1 MRQDIPRSVEAGGW
15 SFPGRDDYLDYYGIT
30 PSEGSGQ
37 LEVAPSTVIEIQ
49 RDWHSR
55 GQNGCVFAMQ
65 AARQLN
71 LEQWS
76 ASVHNDLPD
85 PETMHDI
92 IQRAVDDPENEIHS
106 FILPNIT
113 TPEQIRALMDVSVA
127 AGCVMREHAEI
138 DGVEVFR
145 LRWLLGD
152 GSVESWMVGFA
163 SMTDVPPTRRAPF
176 TELVIRTKLRGEEV
190 HPDLNH
196 DPDAAHV
203 ANINLGFD
211 EETTGKL
218 IASSKRR
225 AARLLGG
232 PAARAATPG
241 ARART
246 TYGLTLHQA
255 EESQE

>member
-1 MRQDIPRSVEAGGW
+1 MGPNIPKSVEAGDW
-15 SFPGRDDYLDYYGIT
+15 AFPGRDDYLGHYGIV
-30 PSEGSGQ
+30 PHDPDGRVEID
-37 LEVAPSTVIEIQ
+37 PSTVIEIQ

-55 GQNGCVFAMQ
+55 GQNGCVFAMR

-71 LEQWS
+71 LTQWS

-85 PETMHDI
+85 PDTMRDI
-92 IQRAVDDPENEIHS
+92 IQRAVDDPENQIHS
-106 FILPNIT
+106 FLFPNIT
-113 TPEQIRALMDVSVA
+113 TPQQVRDLMGVSVT
-127 AGCVMREHAEI
+127 AGCVMREHDEI

-145 LRWLLGD
+145 LRWMLGD

-163 SMTDVPPTRRAPF
+163 AMTDVPPTRRAPF

-211 EETTGKL
+211 QQTTGRL
-218 IASSKRR
+218 IAASKHR
-225 AARLLGG
+225 AAKLLGG

-241 ARART
+241 ARAKT
-246 TYGLTLHQA
+246 TFGLTLPQA
-255 EESQE
+255 EESET